1 MSQRSSLVHSRI
13 ESTPD
18 SGSCSVQ
25 LAITCLCLPLYAS
38 QCNEELEQDRM
49 ESSIVGCN
57 TIQEMHLPCIT
68 TYTLVLKCNNS
79 IVGCNTIQ
87 GMQLHVTTLV
97 QWSQVQGFE
106 V

>member
-1 MSQRSSLVHSRI
+1 MHSRI

-57 TIQEMHLPCIT
+57 TIQ
-68 TYTLVLKCNNS
+68 
-79 IVGCNTIQ
+79 
-87 GMQLHVTTLV
+87 GMQLLHHNLYVDTMQPCETSLV
-97 QWSQVQGFE
+97 QGIEVLQG

>member
-1 MSQRSSLVHSRI
+1 MHSRI

-57 TIQEMHLPCIT
+57 TIQ
-68 TYTLVLKCNNS
+68 
-79 IVGCNTIQ
+79 
-87 GMQLHVTTLV
+87 GMQQLHHNFYFESVQPCGTRLV
-97 QWSQVQGFE
+97 QVIEVSQGVT
-106 V
+106 

>member
-1 MSQRSSLVHSRI
+1 
-13 ESTPD
+13 
-18 SGSCSVQ
+18 
-25 LAITCLCLPLYAS
+25 
-38 QCNEELEQDRM
+38 M

-97 QWSQVQGFE
+97 QCSLECRVLKCNMVLHDTAGAAHYSPVHSIE
-106 V
+106 VYQDVT

>member
-57 TIQEMHLPCIT
+57 R
-68 TYTLVLKCNNS
+68 
-79 IVGCNTIQ
+79 IQ
-87 GMQLHVTTLV
+87 GMQQLHHNLYFDAVQPCGTRLV
-97 QWSQVQGFE
+97 QVIEVSQGVT
-106 V
+106 